1 VAGKESAN
9 KQSANELTF
18 EAALAE
24 LEAIVREL
32 EAGQG
37 DLDKAITDYERG
49 TKLREHCMKKLEGA
63 RLKVEKIIQT
73 QQGELA
79 TQPFDAAESS

>member
-1 VAGKESAN
+1 MSAKTAPN
-9 KQSANELTF
+9 DLTF

-37 DLDKAITDYERG
+37 DLDKAIADYERG
-49 TKLREHCMKKLEGA
+49 TRLREHCMQKLESA
-63 RLKVEKIIQT
+63 RLKVEKIIQN
-73 QQGELA
+73 QQGDVS
-79 TQPFDAAESS
+79 TQPFDAAQS